1 LKEHELRHARHD
13 TLPDVRVL
21 SCVDPAERGRAITA
35 AASSIKAGGLVIF
48 PTESA
53 YVVGTDAFSPPAADG
68 IRQLRGIG
76 RETPLPVL
84 IKSAAVM
91 DGVASIASDQ
101 ARELG
106 AAFWP
111 GALTL
116 IVPKSPSI
124 HWQIGGDERYVQLRV
139 PLHPV
144 ALELITET
152 GPVVTSVAKKD
163 DGPVVTG
170 APDAAD
176 LEQEVTVFLDYK
188 ELEPAPRSTIVD
200 CTTDRVRILRPG
212 SVTAEELAEV
222 LGYRPE

>member
-1 LKEHELRHARHD
+1 
-13 TLPDVRVL
+13 VRVL
-21 SCVDPAERGRAITA
+21 NCVDPAERGRAITA
-35 AASSIKAGGLVIF
+35 AATSIKAGGLVVF
-48 PTESA
+48 PTEAA
-53 YVVGTDAFSPPAADG
+53 YVVGTDAFSPPATDG
-68 IRQLRGIG
+68 IRALRGIG
-76 RETPLPVL
+76 RQTPLPVL
-84 IKSAAVM
+84 IKGAAVM

-101 ARELG
+101 ARELA

-144 ALELITET
+144 ALELLAET
-152 GPVVTSVAKKD
+152 GPVVTSVAKTA

-170 APDAAD
+170 THDSSG
-176 LEQEVTVFLDYK
+176 LQQEVSVFLDYHT
-188 ELEPAPRSTIVD
+188 LEPAPRSTIVD
-200 CTTDRVRILRPG
+200 CTGDRVRILRHG
-212 SVTAEELAEV
+212 SVTPEELAEI

>member
-1 LKEHELRHARHD
+1 M
-13 TLPDVRVL
+13 RVL
-21 SCVDPAERGRAITA
+21 NCKDPADRGRAVA
-35 AASSIKAGGLVIF
+35 SAASSIQAGGLVIF

-53 YVVGTDAFSPPAADG
+53 YVVGTDAFSATATDE

-76 RETPLPVL
+76 PQTPLPVL

-101 ARELG
+101 ARELA

-124 HWQIGGDERYVQLRV
+124 HWQIGGDLRYVQLRV

-144 ALELITET
+144 ALELIAET
-152 GPVVTSVAKKD
+152 GPTVTSVAKKSG
-163 DGPVVTG
+163 GPAVTR
-170 APDAAD
+170 AQDAVD
-176 LEQEVTVFLDYK
+176 LEREVTVFLDYQ

-200 CTTDRVRILRPG
+200 CTADRVRILRSG
-212 SVTAEELAEV
+212 SVTAEQLAEV
-222 LGYRPE
+222 LGYHPE